1 MTLTPQALKSRARRA
16 YEWARLAHSTLGASP
31 LVLLVVVGVLAGTRP
46 GAAVA
51 IGSGLVLWGVLSLW
65 IGHGLQRTLVPGIV
79 AGLFPLSLVACASR
93 VGHSCTGSSC
103 RSWCLTASIIGGG
116 AAGLVVGQWVKRQAA
131 SIPMAA
137 AAAGTAILTG
147 SMSCS
152 CIGLRGIE
160 ALALTL
166 LLTAS
171 LSWALVPKPTHGVV
185 P

>member
-1 MTLTPQALKSRARRA
+1 MTLTTQDLKARARWA
-16 YEWARLAHSTLGASP
+16 YERARLARSTLGASP
-31 LVLLVVVGVLAGTRP
+31 LVLLVAVGVLAGTRP

-65 IGHGLQRTLVPGIV
+65 IGHGLQRTLLPGIA
-79 AGLFPLSLVACASR
+79 AGLFPLSLVACAAR
-93 VGHSCTGSSC
+93 VGHSCSGSSC

-116 AAGLVVGQWVKRQAA
+116 AAGLVVGRWVKRQAA

-137 AAAGTAILTG
+137 AAAGTALLTG

-160 ALALTL
+160 AQALAF

-171 LSWALVPKPTHGVV
+171 LSWALVPKPPQGV
-185 P
+185 PS